1 MLRTL
6 LGAAPCSWDGLLG
19 DTAASMKAF
28 MRMADKQASSPGE
41 RASRYR
47 TYAVWTEG
55 LLRSLEELEE
65 SLFAA
70 RLFAERIAH
79 VKWAE
84 LAEQEKLDYSRHV
97 YFDKNAYIR
106 VFSLLDK
113 LGTLMN
119 DLLELR
125 TEKIKAKYS
134 YFTVLRRLRE
144 TGRHP
149 ELAARLIALKEDHR
163 AAMNRLRARRNMEIH
178 YMNAELK
185 DDLQAG
191 RRLAGE
197 PDGGY
202 MRLEDLSANLAD
214 AQEGW
219 EMAVGTLQTVYEFAG
234 RQLRRTS

>member
-6 LGAAPCSWDGLLG
+6 LGAAPCPWDGLLG

-28 MRMADKQASSPGE
+28 MRKADKQASEAGIQ
-41 RASRYR
+41 ASRYR
-47 TYAVWTEG
+47 AYAIWTEG

-70 RLFAERIAH
+70 QLFAERIAH

-84 LAEQEKLDYSRHV
+84 LAEQEKLDYGRHV

-106 VFSLLDK
+106 LFSLLDK

-125 TEKIKAKYS
+125 TERIKAKYS
-134 YFTVLRRLRE
+134 YFTVLRRMRE

-149 ELAARLIALKEDHR
+149 ELTARLNALKENHR

-191 RRLAGE
+191 RRLAGGTE
-197 PDGGY
+197 GGY

-219 EMAVGTLQTVYEFAG
+219 EMVVGTLQAVYEFAG